1 MNDSFD
7 PAPYY
12 ATICASDYKLG
23 VTGVS
28 VAESGVVL
36 VPQVPVAERLTF
48 LKALKEFLLNLKKLF
63 PDLYREQPV
72 LVRSAAR
79 S

>member
-1 MNDSFD
+1 MHPENPYIFYNDL
-7 PAPYY
+7 P
-12 ATICASDYKLG
+12 K
-23 VTGVS
+23 V
-28 VAESGVVL
+28 E
-36 VPQVPVAERLTF
+36 
-48 LKALKEFLLNLKKLF
+48 NLKKVF